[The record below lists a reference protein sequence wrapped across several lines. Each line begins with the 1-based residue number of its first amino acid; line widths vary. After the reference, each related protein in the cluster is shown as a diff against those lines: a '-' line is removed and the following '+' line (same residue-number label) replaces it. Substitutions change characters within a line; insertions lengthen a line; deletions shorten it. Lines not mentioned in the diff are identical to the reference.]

1 MAACVDHTV
10 HAKRHHHTLL
20 FLRYPTQTQC
30 TAASRLGDL
39 HQQFQV
45 HRDLK
50 KKNTRRPTWRNIS
63 LVLACDRISM
73 DMYRVP
79 EKVPFVETLEL

>member
-50 KKNTRRPTWRNIS
+50 KKKHTETN
-63 LVLACDRISM
+63 M
-73 DMYRVP
+73 
-79 EKVPFVETLEL
+79 EKHFPGFGM